1 MLEFD
6 KKYFYKY
13 SLVAGTD
20 EAGRGPLAG
29 PVVAASVIFKES
41 TYIEGVNDSKKLS
54 KKRRDLLYDE
64 IAKKALHVGIGI
76 VNSNQVDDL
85 NILNATKKAM
95 EMSILDLGV
104 LPDIVLVDGNQI
116 NFSNYNQESIIKGDS
131 KSFSIASASIIAK
144 VTRDRIMDSYSKIM
158 PEYGFESHKGY
169 GTKKHFEAI
178 SKYKASIIHRKS
190 FNPISKHITSFNYY
204 IENNT
209 VSRLIMQ
216 IAGNNLIQNKHAITD
231 VERNCI
237 YSNIE
242 GSNYI
247 SYVKSNIDCNYDLDP
262 LSLDD
267 KVKNQLINIDF
278 SKGTHK
284 ISINSI

>member
-13 SLVAGTD
+13 NLVAGID

-41 TYIEGVNDSKKLS
+41 TYVEGVNDSKKLS
-54 KKRRDLLYDE
+54 KKRRDLLYDK
-64 IAKKALHVGIGI
+64 IIDKALHIGVGI
-76 VNSNQVDDL
+76 VNPNQVDDL

-104 LPDIVLVDGNQI
+104 YPDIILVDGNQI
-116 NFSNYNQESIIKGDS
+116 DFSNYNQESIIKGDS

-144 VTRDRIMDSYSKIM
+144 VTRDRIMDSYAKIM

-178 SKYKASIIHRKS
+178 FKYKSSIIHRKS
-190 FNPISKHITSFNYY
+190 FNPVDKHLPSFNYY
-204 IENNT
+204 IENNA
-209 VSRLIMQ
+209 VNRLVMQ
-216 IAGNNLIQNKHAITD
+216 IAGNNLIQNNHIIID
-231 VERNCI
+231 VDCNCI
-237 YSNIE
+237 YSSLE
-242 GSNYI
+242 GVKYT
-247 SYVKSNIDCNYDLDP
+247 SYLKSNIDRDDAFDSSN
-262 LSLDD
+262 LSN
-267 KVKNQLINIDF
+267 KAENQLINIDF
-278 SKGTHK
+278 SKGVYK